1 MSQWLLPGPS
11 PSLEDPRKEAL
22 LTYISTYRPWLT
34 HNTPPWVRGSRIAW
48 RIFSLLLL
56 PRRSR
61 KTGILFLFDSFL
73 SPFLDHIL
81 RNATSWLSV
90 SRRWERRG
98 RVSPKPS
105 WWVAKEEKT
114 DHGPRN
120 ERVFSDLREVVR
132 LLAAHPRS
140 RRMIASSLSRFAF
153 VLGIPY
159 SPE

>member
-1 MSQWLLPGPS
+1 MAAAWSIPIVRRSSKRSFADIHIYLPTMA
-11 PSLEDPRKEAL
+11 DPQY
-22 LTYISTYRPWLT
+22 TSMGSGISDCL
-34 HNTPPWVRGSRIAW
+34 AD
-48 RIFSLLLL
+48 FFLLLLL

-61 KTGILFLFDSFL
+61 KTGRLFLFDPFL
-73 SPFLDHIL
+73 SSFLDHIL

-90 SRRWERRG
+90 SRRWERCG

-114 DHGPRN
+114 GHGARN

-140 RRMIASSLSRFAF
+140 RRTIASSLSRFAF